1 MKSRKLLAAFL
12 SVVMLI
18 CSCPAF
24 VLAEGDEGTSGEVV
38 TSEQLEAMEALT
50 EDEYFIKGGIPYNST
65 YSVKFTP
72 QTTAEYTY
80 IVDNTSEPT
89 VTVTDQYGTALV
101 PNQYVAAYLGAKVDI
116 ELEAGKTYIFTVSAT
131 SFDHYK
137 PCTMLIM
144 KKPTQITS
152 GNNKIIVQSDTYT
165 HIPFTPSESGA
176 YVLTISGDLVTDE
189 NGPSVYVNL
198 YKDGEYVGLS
208 SVSLWSDQYITM
220 LEADVTYDVS
230 IRAEVDGGGKHFFCV
245 TNVEFSRDFPA
256 IVEGEETT
264 VTRGSKNDIP
274 VYSFTPETDGVY
286 TITSVGDIYF
296 NLLAYDSSFLN
307 AAKGEYGEGGS
318 RGYRYVACMR
328 GGQTYY
334 ISMTTWEA
342 ENKEVSFPI
351 LIEKAGVISEG
362 YTEFPDEQDLYP
374 FYAFTPTA
382 SDYYLITNPSSGGG
396 PVLGTYPD
404 RRFFMG
410 DIMVHYLEKDQL
422 YYVGG
427 EGDFYIATLEDTLT
441 EGTDTEISRQMND
454 HMYALFT
461 PTVTDAYTFE
471 FTMQEGYPS
480 FNYARVYPLSTNTGA
495 DCLFSYKDN
504 NSGFGKYSYY
514 LQAGQT
520 YLFDLNMD
528 YFSNIADT
536 ATVSVIQ
543 DGLLELFE
551 GKNESLLFS
560 QYANYTF
567 TPTKTGLYEFYYPS
581 TNDFNISNEFSYM
594 SEYGDNYRSI
604 LYLLQEGQTYRL
616 SASSYVEEHTDFYIN
631 EVPAIAEGGN
641 EIAKRGET
649 GFATFTPL
657 ESGVY
662 YFSCEDATISSAYR
676 VDGPTDFGYIS
687 LTSSNGKYSAYFEAG
702 ATYAFQ
708 FKAKSSHSSDT
719 FDIVVAMEIEL
730 KVGNNTNVFIGKAV
744 DWNRTTTYY
753 TFSVEKGG
761 TYTFHAQSDLSF
773 GMILYKSSDL
783 NTEIGRGYQA
793 YDTGE
798 MNMTVTLEAGVL
810 YRIALSTE
818 EPDDIF
824 VDLDVEEAVAGK
836 LGGYSLSLDGSIAVN
851 LYLTVADYVAA
862 SDTAVLKC
870 TNSDGKVVAT
880 YKVKDAEVKTRNNIT
895 YSVFR
900 IPMAAKQMNDTFY
913 AQIVDEANGV
923 TSEKYS
929 VAVVDYAAAILNS
942 AYDKDGNIVNQE
954 YAAVVPLVKAL
965 LNYGSRA
972 QTYYNH
978 NPFHPANEYLKD
990 PEDRKLPAVSPASI
1004 PQYNAATDAKL
1015 PEGLTFYG
1023 ASLAIESDTGLS
1035 FYFINGTGKE
1045 VTYSEATSGIV
1056 NSKGRASGDYTFI
1069 YVPGIPAHKLGEKIH
1084 VSIHVAGDDTEYYV
1098 EYSPLNYC
1106 YNVLKRDAVGERT
1119 EALKNLLQAF
1129 YVYNQAAVHY
1139 ETHKQG

>member
-50 EDEYFIKGGIPYNST
+50 EDEYFIKGNIPYNST

-80 IVDNTSEPT
+80 IVDNTSDPT

-152 GNNKIIVQSDTYT
+152 GNNKIIVQSGTYT

-176 YVLTISGDLVTDE
+176 YVLTLSGDLVTDDKE
-189 NGPSVYVNL
+189 PSVYVNL
-198 YKDGEYVGLS
+198 YKDGEQINKT
-208 SVSLWSDQYITM
+208 SVSRSEQLIMM
-220 LEADVTYDVS
+220 LEAGKTYDVS
-230 IRAEVDGGGKHFFCV
+230 VGAEVDGGGKHFFCV
-245 TNVEFSRDFPA
+245 VNLEFSRDFPVLLEDA
-256 IVEGEETT
+256 ENI
-264 VTRGSKNDIP
+264 VTRGSDEVLP
-274 VYSFTPETDGVY
+274 VCTFTPETDGVY
-286 TITSVGDIYF
+286 TITSD
-296 NLLAYDSSFLN
+296 
-307 AAKGEYGEGGS
+307 GEYDAHLLIYDFDFHGANTQDHGS
-318 RGYRYVACMR
+318 PGFRYGVCLR
-328 GGQTYY
+328 GGETYY
-334 ISMTTWEA
+334 ISLLTWE
-342 ENKEVSFPI
+342 EEDGEISFPVR
-351 LIEKAGVISEG
+351 IEKADVISEG
-362 YTEFPDEQDLYP
+362 VTTVTGEQNEYP

-382 SDYYLITNPSSGGG
+382 SDYYLITNSSGGRLE
-396 PVLGTYPD
+396 LGTYLGSA
-404 RRFFMG
+404 FQNG
-410 DIMVHYLEKDQL
+410 YTAVHYLEKDQI
-422 YYVGG
+422 YSVEGYG
-427 EGDFYIATLEDTLT
+427 EVYIAKLEDTLT
-441 EGTDTEISRQMND
+441 AGAETEISRQAKE
-454 HMYALFT
+454 HIYALFT
-461 PTVTDAYTFE
+461 PTATGMYTFT
-471 FTMQEGYPS
+471 FQLPEGHHF
-480 FNYARVYPLSTNTGA
+480 FNYAGVYDLSNSSSLSYLTYNKDEAAGYGQYTYSLETG
-495 DCLFSYKDN
+495 K
-504 NSGFGKYSYY
+504 
-514 LQAGQT
+514 T
-520 YLFDLNMD
+520 YLFDLNME
-528 YFSNIADT
+528 YGSNLAET
-536 ATVSVIQ
+536 AVVSVSEEPLPELIV
-543 DGLLELFE
+543 GENPSVLIGSGKSYTLTPEKTGIYEIYYNYGNSLELYSGSKYISSSMSTSGDE
-551 GKNESLLFS
+551 YYSALFVLE
-560 QYANYTF
+560 A
-567 TPTKTGLYEFYYPS
+567 
-581 TNDFNISNEFSYM
+581 
-594 SEYGDNYRSI
+594 
-604 LYLLQEGQTYRL
+604 GQTYRL
-616 SASSYVEEHTDFYIN
+616 SVYSYQERNLDIFIK
-631 EVPAIAEGGN
+631 EVSAIAEGGN
-641 EIAKRGET
+641 AIDKHGET
-649 GFATFTPL
+649 GFATFTPS

-662 YFSCEDATISSAYR
+662 YFSCEDATIPSAYR

-702 ATYAFQ
+702 ATYAFEFQ
-708 FKAKSSHSSDT
+708 ASSSHSSDT

-753 TFSVEKGG
+753 TFSVKKGG

-783 NTEIGRGYQA
+783 ETEISRGYQA

-824 VDLDVEEAVAGK
+824 VDLDVEEAVTGK

-880 YKVKDAEVKTRNNIT
+880 YKVKDAEVKTRNNVT

-923 TSEKYS
+923 TSEQYS

-972 QTYYNH
+972 QTYFNH
-978 NPFHPANEYLKD
+978 NTYHPANEYLKD

-1045 VTYSEATSGIV
+1045 VTYSEETSGIV

-1106 YNVLKRDAVGERT
+1106 YNVLKRDAVGTRT
-1119 EALKNLLQAF
+1119 EALKDLLQAF

-1139 ETHKQG
+1139 MTHKQG